1 MRCSGRIIFWL
12 SGIPPEELGGV
23 RIMKVWTSQDEGTLR
38 KLLVERR
45 IRWAR
50 EDLIGYVKHTTP
62 HYTVHPFHRQV
73 ADALMAVERGEIRRL
88 MISAPPRHGKTQLVS
103 KRFPLWFLGRNPD
116 TQIIHCGY
124 AGTIA
129 EDAGRDLR
137 NLTYNYS
144 HRDVF
149 PDCTLLG
156 DSTAVNK
163 WHTTNG
169 GVYIA
174 TGVGGA
180 ITGRGFHL
188 GIIDD
193 PVKGREEAGSEVIQR
208 KTWAWYKSEFFSRR
222 MGEFNA
228 IVAIGTRWHEKDLFG
243 NLIAQNIPGEKW
255 VHLRFPA
262 IDEEGKALCPSLVPL
277 KELESSR
284 AIDSVEWNALYMG
297 DPTPDE
303 GIYFERDW
311 IRYGVPPAQES
322 MKFYGASD
330 YAVTDA
336 GGDYTVHLVV
346 GIDSMERMWVVDL
359 WRKQTPPDKWIPPL
373 LDMMKKWEPI
383 RWAEEK
389 GQIEKSIGPFLLRE
403 QLRGKIYCHRI
414 QFASNSG
421 KYLYDKP
428 SRARSIQ
435 ARISMRG
442 LWLPAAAPWTPQ
454 LESEL
459 LKFPAGA
466 HDDIVDSL
474 GLIGRMIAG
483 MESGTEPAPLDLNR
497 I

>member
-1 MRCSGRIIFWL
+1 MT
-12 SGIPPEELGGV
+12 
-23 RIMKVWTSQDEGTLR
+23 WTPQDEDHIR
-38 KLLVERR
+38 KLLSERR
-45 IRWAR
+45 IRGAR

-62 HYTVHPFHRQV
+62 HYTVHRFHRQV

-103 KRFPLWFLGRNPD
+103 KRFPLWYLGRNPD

-124 AGTIA
+124 GGTIA

-137 NLTYNYS
+137 NLTYNDS

-149 PDCTLLG
+149 PQCILLG

-169 GVYIA
+169 GIYIA
-174 TGVGGA
+174 SGIEGA

-193 PVKGREEAGSEVIQR
+193 PVRGREAAESEVMQR
-208 KTWAWYKSEFFSRR
+208 KAWAWYKSEFFSRR
-222 MGEFNA
+222 MGKDNA
-228 IVAIGTRWHEKDLFG
+228 IVAIGTRWHENDLFG
-243 NLIAQNIPGEKW
+243 KLLKQNIPGEEW

-262 IDEEGKALCPSLVPL
+262 INEDGEALCPSLIPL
-277 KELESSR
+277 KELEVSR
-284 AIDSVEWNALYMG
+284 LLDAREWNALYMG
-297 DPTPDE
+297 DPTPDT
-303 GIYFERDW
+303 GTYFERDW
-311 IRYGVPPAQES
+311 IMRGVPPDQES
-322 MKFYGASD
+322 MNFYGASD

-359 WRKQTPPDKWIPPL
+359 WRKQTSPDKWIPPL
-373 LDMMKKWEPI
+373 LEMMRKWKPI

-389 GQIEKSIGPFLLRE
+389 GQIDKAIGPFLLRA
-403 QLRGKIYCHRI
+403 QLDRKIYCHRI
-414 QFASNSG
+414 QFAAGRGN
-421 KYLYDKP
+421 KPFDKAM
-428 SRARSIQ
+428 RAKSIQ

-442 LWLPAAAPWTPQ
+442 LWLPAAAPWAPK
-454 LESEL
+454 LEAEM
-459 LKFPAGA
+459 LKFPAGT
-466 HDDIVDSL
+466 HDDQVDTL

-483 MESGTEPAPLDLNR
+483 LEAGTDTDEPDQPLAEGQITLNKLIELEQR
-497 I
+497 RERY